1 MSKALFDAI
10 ALGVLA
16 LFALLAWS
24 AESGAHGAPLDPV
37 WTAVQQRGTLRVAT
51 DVGFW
56 PFAFERKGELIGYDI
71 DLARAIA
78 TELGARVEFVPTG
91 FDGLYDTLVSGRADM
106 IASALPYAPEQG
118 FRARFSRFYFDAG
131 QALVARAGAPV
142 ASVADLSGRVVG
154 VALGSDA
161 NALAR
166 RMLHDGASFTLHSDY
181 DDPADA
187 LADLRAG
194 ELDAVITDMVTALEA
209 TRGRDELRIAAAL
222 TSEPLALAF
231 PRAAFQLEAE
241 VNRILDALRRDGFF
255 TRLNERWFGMGGSAR
270 GGTGRA
276 MPSQKY
282 SSSSRGGEAWGQPLA
297 PGFTETLH
305 KS

>member
-1 MSKALFDAI
+1 
-10 ALGVLA
+10 VLA

-24 AESGAHGAPLDPV
+24 AESGARGALLDPV
-37 WTAVQQRGTLRVAT
+37 WAGVQRRGTLRVAT
-51 DVGFW
+51 DVGFR
-56 PFAFERKGELIGYDI
+56 PFAFEQHGQPTGYDI

-78 TELGARVEFVPTG
+78 AELGVRVEFVPTG

-131 QALVARAGAPV
+131 QTLVAPAGAPV
-142 ASVADLSGRVVG
+142 ASVADLRGRVVG

-161 NALAR
+161 DALAR
-166 RMLHDGASFTLHSDY
+166 RMLREGASFTLRSDY
-181 DDPADA
+181 DDPASA

-194 ELDAVITDMVTALEA
+194 RLDAVITDTVTALE
-209 TRGRDELRIAAAL
+209 TTWGRDELRIVAAL

-231 PRAAFQLEAE
+231 PRAAFRLEAE

-255 TRLNERWFGMGGSAR
+255 ARLNERWFGMGGSATAR
-270 GGTGRA
+270 GWAGRA
-276 MPSQKY
+276 SPSQQY
-282 SSSSRGGEAWGQPLA
+282 STPW
-297 PGFTETLH
+297 
-305 KS
+305 

>member
-1 MSKALFDAI
+1 MAKALFDAM
-10 ALGVLA
+10 ALGALA

-24 AESGAHGAPLDPV
+24 AESGTRGAPLDPV
-37 WTAVQQRGTLRVAT
+37 WAAVQRRGTLRVAT
-51 DVGFW
+51 DVGFR
-56 PFAFERKGELIGYDI
+56 PFAFERDGELIGYDI

-78 TELGARVEFVPTG
+78 AELGVEVEFVPTG

-131 QALVARAGAPV
+131 QALVAPTGAPV
-142 ASVADLSGRVVG
+142 AGMADLSGRLVG

-161 NALAR
+161 DALAR
-166 RMLHDGASFTLHSDY
+166 RMLRDGANFTLRSDY
-181 DDPADA
+181 DDPAAA

-194 ELDAVITDMVTALEA
+194 RLDVVITDMVTALEA
-209 TRGRDELRIAAAL
+209 TQGHEDLRIVAAL

-231 PRAAFQLEAE
+231 PRAAFGLEAE

-255 TRLNERWFGMGGSAR
+255 ARLNERWFGMGGSATAR
-270 GGTGRA
+270 GGSGRA
-276 MPSQKY
+276 
-282 SSSSRGGEAWGQPLA
+282 
-297 PGFTETLH
+297 
-305 KS
+305 

>member
-1 MSKALFDAI
+1 
-10 ALGVLA
+10 
-16 LFALLAWS
+16 
-24 AESGAHGAPLDPV
+24 
-37 WTAVQQRGTLRVAT
+37 
-51 DVGFW
+51 
-56 PFAFERKGELIGYDI
+56 
-71 DLARAIA
+71 
-78 TELGARVEFVPTG
+78 
-91 FDGLYDTLVSGRADM
+91 M

-131 QALVARAGAPV
+131 QVLVAPAGAPV

-181 DDPADA
+181 DDPTDA

-209 TRGRDELRIAAAL
+209 TQGRDELRIAAAL
-222 TSEPLALAF
+222 TSEPLVLAF

-276 MPSQKY
+276 
-282 SSSSRGGEAWGQPLA
+282 
-297 PGFTETLH
+297 
-305 KS
+305 